1 MTSSEDKTHE
11 KKFLEPNVGQNGP
24 KSAPKLGGFLPFFQ
38 VWFISISLNCI
49 G

>member
-24 KSAPKLGGFLPFFQ
+24 KSAPKLGGFFAIF
-38 VWFISISLNCI
+38 SSLVY
-49 G
+49 